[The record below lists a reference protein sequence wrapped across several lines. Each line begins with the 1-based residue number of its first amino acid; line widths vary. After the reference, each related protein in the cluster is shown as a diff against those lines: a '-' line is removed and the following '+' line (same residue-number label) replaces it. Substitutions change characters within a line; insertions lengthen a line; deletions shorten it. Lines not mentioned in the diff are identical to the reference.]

1 MKSFSLSELNRHP
14 GEIVDAALAGPVSL
28 TKHGKPKLVVMDA
41 VQYEIMKHGKA
52 FRMEDAPEAIQNE
65 LIQGLEEILA
75 RSEIK

>member
-41 VQYEIMKHGKA
+41 VRYEILMHGKS
-52 FRMEDAPEAIQNE
+52 FRLKDAPEAIHNE
-65 LIQGLEEILA
+65 LMEALESILK
-75 RSEIK
+75 EP